1 MNHFSRHRNLL
12 LSGSKFLASC
22 EPYKRIIAIAIP
34 PDFGSSASASSSEE
48 KEKERPCANCIGLS
62 QTNYY
67 HSLAEPKSVAMVRDK
82 QPPFQT
88 IARQLA
94 RISRE
99 DSRLGGV
106 LFVTTERGAASEEDA
121 EKFMRGIL
129 REAEDMREK
138 EGGFLE
144 KVPMGF
150 SDPIEEKEGSWREL
164 GNKEEEEDG
173 EMWAPA
179 AARVSARRLRTF
191 LEKEQGALNTFG

>member
-1 MNHFSRHRNLL
+1 M
-12 LSGSKFLASC
+12 C
-22 EPYKRIIAIAIP
+22 EPYKRIVAIAIP
-34 PDFGSSASASSSEE
+34 PDFGSSASSSEE
-48 KEKERPCANCIGLS
+48 EKERPCANCIGLA
-62 QTNYY
+62 QTNFY

-150 SDPIEEKEGSWREL
+150 SDPVEEKEGSWREL